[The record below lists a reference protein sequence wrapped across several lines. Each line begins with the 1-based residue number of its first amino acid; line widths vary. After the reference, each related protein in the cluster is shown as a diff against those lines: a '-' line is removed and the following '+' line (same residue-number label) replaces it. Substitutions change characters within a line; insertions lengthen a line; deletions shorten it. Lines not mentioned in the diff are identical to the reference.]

1 MKALVDRY
9 RRTAVAFA
17 ARVCGVALAEDAV
30 QDAFLSIWRASSSY
44 RPEVA
49 SVRNWLLGIV
59 RHRAIDAL
67 RRDARHTD
75 RRASADLLDLL
86 LDPVQIEDTVIAGD
100 QACTVRSMLQN
111 LPPEQARVIRLA
123 YFDGLTHT
131 QIAQLTGVAPGT
143 VKGRIRL
150 GVAKLR
156 QPLGAGRTAGALER
170 SMTAPTAR
178 AHHTSSPI
186 RGER

>member
-1 MKALVDRY
+1 MRALVDRY
-9 RRTAVAFA
+9 HLSAVAFA
-17 ARVCGVALAEDAV
+17 ARFCGVALAEDAV
-30 QDAFLSIWRASSSY
+30 QDAFLSIWRASSTY

-49 SVRNWLLGIV
+49 SVRTWLLGVV

-75 RRASADLLDLL
+75 RRADADLLELL
-86 LDPVQIEDTVIAGD
+86 LDPVQTEDTVIASD
-100 QACTVRSMLQN
+100 QACMVRVMLER
-111 LPPEQARVIRLA
+111 LPPEQARVITLA

-131 QIAQLTGVAPGT
+131 QIARLTGVAPGT

-156 QPLGAGRTAGALER
+156 QPLGAD
-170 SMTAPTAR
+170 S
-178 AHHTSSPI
+178 TSSPI
-186 RGER
+186 KGER